1 MGTSLLLGG
10 LISCAFIIS
19 EISSHPG
26 VGANPYTFEIY
37 PKRDSATVL
46 TLNSF
51 SGTVTDGSFSVNFGA
66 DSGIPMKCNGL
77 RSDEEVACVQWFED
91 NSATQNLIQISK
103 KDNPGN
109 YPLYRVIASTGDFN
123 DNMTICFSHKGENLY
138 GGNVGNN
145 YPSQKIIKEGA
156 PFVTGE
162 GDGNQPTTWVGW
174 VAEKKWLT
182 SGGRAIQVQPGSPL
196 FISQN
201 ATDLCFILNPIPPY
215 SANIYPVQ
223 IEFDLCL
230 TNNVKEAW
238 LCQNPDYG
246 KAPLPVDYEY
256 LLREPI
262 WSTWVAYKK
271 DTNQTL
277 VTDFVSSITKY
288 GFRLGVLE
296 IDEKW
301 ETCFGSQK
309 FDSVKFPDPKKLI
322 KDVHALGAK
331 ITFWRHPFVNKECD
345 EFKTLAHHLFK
356 DRTGA
361 TATTT
366 WWEGEGALFNFMQ
379 NDTYEFFAK
388 RLRDFKNEYG
398 MDGFKFDAGEAYYIP
413 TLFYL
418 TPFEDPN
425 IYSTTYLK
433 LVESFGPDSEVRVGA
448 DSYNF
453 KLLQRLQDT
462 QSDWSLSNFG
472 IKSVIP
478 STLQLSILGYRT
490 ILPDMIGGNVYG
502 PPPDKELFIRW
513 VELNAFLPIM
523 QFSYH
528 PWTFDE
534 ETINITRRYIELHY
548 EYSDLMISI
557 RNDPR
562 GIPLIN
568 AVWWLD
574 PEDSQAQQILDE
586 FLVGEEILVAPVV
599 EKGATSRSIYIPSGT
614 WKDGNNGNVILGPQT
629 IQQYPAP
636 LDTLPYF
643 LRQTSEK

>member
-26 VGANPYTFEIY
+26 AGPNPYTFEIY
-37 PKRDSATVL
+37 PKTDSATVL

-51 SGTVTDGSFSVNFGA
+51 SGTATDGSFSVNFGA

-398 MDGFKFDAGEAYYIP
+398 MDGIQIRRWRSLLYPHPLLSDSLRRSQHLLDH
-413 TLFYL
+413 LF
-418 TPFEDPN
+418 E
-425 IYSTTYLK
+425 
-433 LVESFGPDSEVRVGA
+433 
-448 DSYNF
+448 
-453 KLLQRLQDT
+453 
-462 QSDWSLSNFG
+462 
-472 IKSVIP
+472 
-478 STLQLSILGYRT
+478 
-490 ILPDMIGGNVYG
+490 IG
-502 PPPDKELFIRW
+502 
-513 VELNAFLPIM
+513 
-523 QFSYH
+523 
-528 PWTFDE
+528 
-534 ETINITRRYIELHY
+534 
-548 EYSDLMISI
+548 
-557 RNDPR
+557 
-562 GIPLIN
+562 
-568 AVWWLD
+568 
-574 PEDSQAQQILDE
+574 
-586 FLVGEEILVAPVV
+586 
-599 EKGATSRSIYIPSGT
+599 
-614 WKDGNNGNVILGPQT
+614 
-629 IQQYPAP
+629 
-636 LDTLPYF
+636 
-643 LRQTSEK
+643 